1 MPKDLSALVDDLRQ
15 AGGDT
20 ASVEVKAAA
29 GGLPESLAPSLSALA
44 NLPGGGTIILG
55 LDERNGFRPVKL
67 TSPQTL
73 KQGLALKARSFVPPV
88 VVDVSDGTVDGAS
101 VIVARVHECD
111 PSAKPCRVASTGKA
125 YLRAYD
131 GDFELSRLEE
141 QAFIAARRQPV
152 FDRAAVDGAGPGD
165 LDPELVNAYADSVWR
180 NDPRGLGRFRE
191 QRELLRHGGVITAEG
206 VPTVAGMLALGVHPQ
221 EWFPSFV
228 IQAAAE
234 PFPDSP
240 PDVRARNQATISGPI
255 PLMLDQAMD
264 WARRT
269 FDTAIVN
276 GPDGNVRDGYEYPLL
291 AFRELIVNA
300 LIHRDLDDWSAGMAI
315 EVRRRR
321 DRLVIANPGGLYGIT
336 VDRLGRESVTSA
348 RNSQLVRICQH
359 VYSEETGA
367 RAVEALASGIPTIAD
382 ALSKEGLPPA
392 HYIDSGI
399 RFTVI
404 LSRTVRPASPQ
415 QSSSSAVPALSPR
428 DQKIYDLLSGGS
440 RTSADLALQAGLTVH
455 TVRRALRSLRD
466 LGLVQQYGGQ
476 GKATS
481 YRRR

>member
-1 MPKDLSALVDDLRQ
+1 MPQDLSSLVNDLRH

-55 LDERNGFRPVKL
+55 LDESKGFAPVKL
-67 TSPQTL
+67 SSPQTL
-73 KQGLALKARSFVPPV
+73 KQGLAAKARSFEPPV
-88 VVDVSDGTVDGAS
+88 VVDVHDAVVDGAA

-131 GDFELSRLEE
+131 GDFQLSHLEE
-141 QAFIAARRQPV
+141 QAFIAARRPPM
-152 FDRAAVDGAGPGD
+152 FDRVPVEGAGFPD
-165 LDPELVNAYADSVWR
+165 LDPELVGAYTESVWR
-180 NDPRGLGRFRE
+180 HEPRGLGRFQE
-191 QRELLRHGGVITAEG
+191 QRELLRHAGVVTADG
-206 VPTVAGMLALGVHPQ
+206 VPTVAGILALGSYPQ
-221 EWFPSFV
+221 QWFPRFV
-228 IQAAAE
+228 IQAAAD
-234 PFPDSP
+234 PFPESP

-255 PLMLDQAMD
+255 PLMLDQAME

-276 GPDGNVRDGYEYPLL
+276 APDGSVQDRYEYPLL

-321 DRLVIANPGGLYGIT
+321 DRLVITNPGGLYGIT

-359 VYSEETGA
+359 VYSAETGA
-367 RAVEALASGIPTIAD
+367 RAVEAPASGIPTVTE
-382 ALSKEGLPPA
+382 ALRRDGLPPA

-404 LSRTVRPASPQ
+404 LSRAAAQSPSPAPSP
-415 QSSSSAVPALSPR
+415 SRSPALKPR
-428 DQKIYDLLSGGS
+428 DQMIYDLLADDPS
-440 RTSADLALQAGLTVH
+440 TSAQLASRSGLTIQ
-455 TVRRALRSLRD
+455 TVRRALRALLD
-466 LGLVQQYGGQ
+466 LGLIQRNGGQ
-476 GKATS
+476 GRATS
-481 YRRR
+481 YRRL